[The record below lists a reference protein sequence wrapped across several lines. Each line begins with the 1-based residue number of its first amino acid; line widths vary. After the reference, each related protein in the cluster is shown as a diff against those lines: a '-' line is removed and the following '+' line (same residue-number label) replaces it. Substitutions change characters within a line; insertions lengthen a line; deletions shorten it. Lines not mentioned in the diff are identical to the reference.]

1 MPTPKTKPPARRRR
15 PSPLRGRTVKHI
27 PIAEQT
33 MMARLGPLYGPPTA
47 PRPYDPL
54 SELIFTVLSQHT
66 SDINSY
72 RAFAKLME
80 TFPTW
85 EGVLNADVEALAG
98 SIRIGGLAKVKAPRL
113 QEILTAVLERN
124 GSWDL
129 SFLAEMPL
137 AEAKKWLLE
146 LPGVGPKTVGCVLL
160 FSLGMPAMIVDTH
173 VHRVAKRLNLIGAKV
188 SADDA
193 HDILEAKVPSEDVL
207 GAHIYIIAHGRQVC
221 KAQRPLCEVCVLEDQ
236 CPSSEL
242 RRKSK
247 G

>member
-1 MPTPKTKPPARRRR
+1 
-15 PSPLRGRTVKHI
+15 
-27 PIAEQT
+27 
-33 MMARLGPLYGPPTA
+33 MA
-47 PRPYDPL
+47 D
-54 SELIFTVLSQHT
+54 
-66 SDINSY
+66 
-72 RAFAKLME
+72 
-80 TFPTW
+80 
-85 EGVLNADVEALAG
+85 
-98 SIRIGGLAKVKAPRL
+98 SIKIGGLAKVKAPRL

-193 HDILEAKVPSEDVL
+193 HDILEARSRPRTSL
-207 GAHIYIIAHGRQVC
+207 GRTYTSLLTVGKCVRRNGPGAICACWRTNALPASYGAKANRLPNCSYCSFSPGQGRGLPTKQTQVDQS
-221 KAQRPLCEVCVLEDQ
+221 KRPDR
-236 CPSSEL
+236 EL
-242 RRKSK
+242 LNNPV
-247 G
+247 

>member
-1 MPTPKTKPPARRRR
+1 MP
-15 PSPLRGRTVKHI
+15 
-27 PIAEQT
+27 
-33 MMARLGPLYGPPTA
+33 
-47 PRPYDPL
+47 
-54 SELIFTVLSQHT
+54 EL
-66 SDINSY
+66 
-72 RAFAKLME
+72 KE

-85 EGVLNADVEALAG
+85 EDVLNADVEALAG

-193 HDILEAKVPSEDVL
+193 HDILEAKVPPEDVL
-207 GAHIYIIAHGRQVC
+207 GAHIYIIAHGREVC
-221 KAQRPLCEVCVLEDQ
+221 KAQRPRCDMCVLEDQ

-242 RRKSK
+242 RSK
-247 G
+247 GK

>member
-1 MPTPKTKPPARRRR
+1 MP
-15 PSPLRGRTVKHI
+15 
-27 PIAEQT
+27 
-33 MMARLGPLYGPPTA
+33 RL
-47 PRPYDPL
+47 
-54 SELIFTVLSQHT
+54 
-66 SDINSY
+66 
-72 RAFAKLME
+72 KE

-85 EGVLNADVEALAG
+85 EDVLNADVEALAD
-98 SIRIGGLAKVKAPRL
+98 SIKIGGLAKVKAPRL

-193 HDILEAKVPSEDVL
+193 HDILEAKVPPDDVL

-221 KAQRPLCEVCVLEDQ
+221 KAQRPLCDLCVLEDQ

-242 RRKSK
+242 RRKGK
-247 G
+247 